1 MKGEEV
7 QALWNLVSDAL
18 LSTLFQIGGVDL
30 DFSTVSRSTK
40 HRNGMK
46 VVENEAQI
54 ICGTELAKLLK
65 IGTRVVRG
73 LDWKLGNQGKQ
84 LEKLPSPITA
94 LFR

>member
-1 MKGEEV
+1 
-7 QALWNLVSDAL
+7 
-18 LSTLFQIGGVDL
+18 
-30 DFSTVSRSTK
+30 
-40 HRNGMK
+40 MK

-84 LEKLPSPITA
+84 LEKLSSPITA

>member
-1 MKGEEV
+1 
-7 QALWNLVSDAL
+7 
-18 LSTLFQIGGVDL
+18 
-30 DFSTVSRSTK
+30 
-40 HRNGMK
+40 MK

-94 LFR
+94 KPAGTRGRGKVQGAGKRKGKGKRKGTKG